1 MEQKVYSIKGEEV
14 RTIELSE
21 SVFNVDVRDALIYYA
36 IVNEQANA
44 RVGTAST
51 KTRAEVK
58 GTSRKPWKQKG
69 TGRARAGRRRSPL
82 WVGGGIIFGPKPR
95 DYSFSLPKKV
105 KKSAYR
111 SLLSLK
117 VKENK
122 LKIVEDFTVE
132 SGKTKDL
139 LNILKNLVPEER
151 SVLILKDNDSH
162 IRRAGA
168 NIPWLTMLSY
178 DRLNA
183 KDLLYGKNVIM
194 LETAAQNLNSMYA
207 QG

>member
-14 RTIELSE
+14 RTIELSD
-21 SVFNVDVRDALIYYA
+21 SVFNADVSDALIYYA

-105 KKSAYR
+105 KKAAYR
-111 SLLSLK
+111 SILSLK

-139 LNILKNLVPEER
+139 VSILKNLIPEER
-151 SVLILKDNDSH
+151 SVLILKDNDSL

-183 KDLLYGKNVIM
+183 NDLLYGKNVIV

-207 QG
+207 

>member
-14 RTIELSE
+14 RTIELAD
-21 SVFNVDVRDALIYYA
+21 SVFNADVNDALVYYA

-105 KKSAYR
+105 KKAAYR

-117 VKENK
+117 VKENR

-139 LNILKNLVPEER
+139 VNILKNLIPEER
-151 SVLILKDNDSH
+151 SVLILNDNDSL

-178 DRLNA
+178 DKLNA
-183 KDLLYGKNVIM
+183 NDLLYGKNIVVT
-194 LETAAQNLNSMYA
+194 ETAARNLNSMYA
-207 QG
+207 

>member
-1 MEQKVYSIKGEEV
+1 MEQKVYSIKGQEV
-14 RTIELSE
+14 RTIELFD
-21 SVFNVDVRDALIYYA
+21 SVFNADVSDALIYYA
-36 IVNEQANA
+36 IVNEQAND

-105 KKSAYR
+105 KKAAYR
-111 SLLSLK
+111 SILSLK

-139 LNILKNLVPEER
+139 VSILKNLIPEER
-151 SVLILKDNDSH
+151 SVLILKDNDSL

-183 KDLLYGKNVIM
+183 NDLLYGKNVIV

-207 QG
+207 

>member
-14 RTIELSE
+14 RTIELSD
-21 SVFNVDVRDALIYYA
+21 SVFNVDISDALIYYA

-58 GTSRKPWKQKG
+58 GSSRKPWKQKG

-95 DYSFSLPKKV
+95 DYSFFLPKKV

-139 LNILKNLVPEER
+139 LSILKNLIPEER
-151 SVLILKDNDSH
+151 SVLILKDNDSS

-178 DRLNA
+178 DKLNA
-183 KDLLYGKNVIM
+183 NDLLYGKNVLV

-207 QG
+207 

>member
-1 MEQKVYSIKGEEV
+1 
-14 RTIELSE
+14 
-21 SVFNVDVRDALIYYA
+21 
-36 IVNEQANA
+36 
-44 RVGTAST
+44 
-51 KTRAEVK
+51 VK

-95 DYSFSLPKKV
+95 DYSFVLPKKM
-105 KKSAYR
+105 KRAAYR

-139 LNILKNLVPEER
+139 LGILKNLVPEER
-151 SVLILKDNDSH
+151 SVLILKDNDSL

-168 NIPWLTMLSY
+168 NIPWLTLLSY

-183 KDLLYGKNVIM
+183 NDLLYGKNVLI

-207 QG
+207 

>member
-14 RTIELSE
+14 RTIELAD
-21 SVFNVDVRDALIYYA
+21 SVFNVDVSDALIYYA
-36 IVNEQANA
+36 IVNEQANN
-44 RVGTAST
+44 RVGTACT

-95 DYSFSLPKKV
+95 DYSFSLPRKV
-105 KKSAYR
+105 KKAAYR

-139 LNILKNLVPEER
+139 ISILKNLVPEER
-151 SVLILKDNDSH
+151 SVLILKDNDSM

-168 NIPWLTMLSY
+168 NIPWLTLLSF

-183 KDLLYGKNVIM
+183 NDLLYGKNVIV

-207 QG
+207 

>member
-14 RTIELSE
+14 RTIELSD
-21 SVFNVDVRDALIYYA
+21 SVFNADVSDALIYYA

-105 KKSAYR
+105 KKAAYR
-111 SLLSLK
+111 SILSLK
-117 VKENK
+117 VKEKK

-139 LNILKNLVPEER
+139 VSILKNLIPEER
-151 SVLILKDNDSH
+151 SVLILKDNDSL

-183 KDLLYGKNVIM
+183 NDLLYGKNVIV
-194 LETAAQNLNSMYA
+194 LETAVQNLNSMYA
-207 QG
+207 

>member
-14 RTIELSE
+14 RTIELSD
-21 SVFNVDVRDALIYYA
+21 SVFNADVSDALIYYA

-105 KKSAYR
+105 KKAAYR
-111 SLLSLK
+111 SILSLK

-122 LKIVEDFTVE
+122 LRIVEDFTVE

-139 LNILKNLVPEER
+139 VSILKNLIPEER
-151 SVLILKDNDSH
+151 SVLILKDNDSL

-183 KDLLYGKNVIM
+183 NDLLYGKNVIV

-207 QG
+207 

>member
-1 MEQKVYSIKGEEV
+1 
-14 RTIELSE
+14 
-21 SVFNVDVRDALIYYA
+21 
-36 IVNEQANA
+36 
-44 RVGTAST
+44 
-51 KTRAEVK
+51 
-58 GTSRKPWKQKG
+58 
-69 TGRARAGRRRSPL
+69 
-82 WVGGGIIFGPKPR
+82 
-95 DYSFSLPKKV
+95 
-105 KKSAYR
+105 
-111 SLLSLK
+111 LSLK

-139 LNILKNLVPEER
+139 VSILKNLIPEER
-151 SVLILKDNDSH
+151 SVLILKDNDSL

-183 KDLLYGKNVIM
+183 NDLLYGKNVIV

-207 QG
+207 

>member
-14 RTIELSE
+14 RTIELAD
-21 SVFNVDVRDALIYYA
+21 SVFNADVNDALVYYA

-105 KKSAYR
+105 KKAAYR

-117 VKENK
+117 VKENR

-139 LNILKNLVPEER
+139 VNILKNLIPEER
-151 SVLILKDNDSH
+151 SVLILNDNDSL

-178 DRLNA
+178 DKLNSN
-183 KDLLYGKNVIM
+183 DLLYGKNIVVT
-194 LETAAQNLNSMYA
+194 ETAARNLNSMYS
-207 QG
+207 

>member
-1 MEQKVYSIKGEEV
+1 MEQKVYSIKGQEV
-14 RTIELSE
+14 RTIELFD
-21 SVFNVDVRDALIYYA
+21 SVFNADVSDALIYYA

-105 KKSAYR
+105 KKAAYR
-111 SLLSLK
+111 SILSLK

-139 LNILKNLVPEER
+139 VSILKNLIPEER
-151 SVLILKDNDSH
+151 SVLILKDNDSL

-183 KDLLYGKNVIM
+183 NDLLYGKNVIV

-207 QG
+207 

>member
-1 MEQKVYSIKGEEV
+1 MEQKVYSIKGQEV
-14 RTIELSE
+14 RTIELSD
-21 SVFNVDVRDALIYYA
+21 SVFNADVSDALIYYA

-105 KKSAYR
+105 KKAAYR
-111 SLLSLK
+111 SILSLK

-139 LNILKNLVPEER
+139 VSILKNLIPEER
-151 SVLILKDNDSH
+151 SVLILKDNDSL

-183 KDLLYGKNVIM
+183 NDLLYGKNVIV

-207 QG
+207 

>member
-14 RTIELSE
+14 RTIELSD
-21 SVFNVDVRDALIYYA
+21 SVFNADVSDALIYYA

-105 KKSAYR
+105 KKAAYR
-111 SLLSLK
+111 SILSLK

-122 LKIVEDFTVE
+122 LKVVEDFTVE

-139 LNILKNLVPEER
+139 VSILKNLIPEER
-151 SVLILKDNDSH
+151 SVLILKDNDSL

-183 KDLLYGKNVIM
+183 NDLLYGKNVIV

-207 QG
+207 

>member
-14 RTIELSE
+14 RTIELAD
-21 SVFNVDVRDALIYYA
+21 SVFNADVNDALVYYA

-105 KKSAYR
+105 KKAAYR

-117 VKENK
+117 VKENR

-139 LNILKNLVPEER
+139 VNILKNLIPEER
-151 SVLILKDNDSH
+151 SVLILNDNDSL

-178 DRLNA
+178 DKLNA
-183 KDLLYGKNVIM
+183 NDLLYGKNIVVT
-194 LETAAQNLNSMYA
+194 ETAARNLNSMYS
-207 QG
+207 

>member
-1 MEQKVYSIKGEEV
+1 MEQKVYSVKGEKV

-95 DYSFSLPKKV
+95 DYSFSWPKKV

>member
-1 MEQKVYSIKGEEV
+1 MEQKVFSIKGEEV
-14 RTIELSE
+14 RTIELAD
-21 SVFNVDVRDALIYYA
+21 SVFNADISDALIYYA

-58 GTSRKPWKQKG
+58 GSSRKPWKQKG

-122 LKIVEDFTVE
+122 LKVVEDFTVE

-139 LNILKNLVPEER
+139 LNILRNLIPEER
-151 SVLILKDNDSH
+151 TVLILKDNDST

-168 NIPWLTMLSY
+168 NIPWLTVLSY
-178 DRLNA
+178 DKLNA
-183 KDLLYGKNVIM
+183 NDLLYGRNVLV
-194 LETAAQNLNSMYA
+194 LESAAQNLSSMYA
-207 QG
+207 

>member
-14 RTIELSE
+14 RTIELAD
-21 SVFNVDVRDALIYYA
+21 SVFNVDISDALIYYA

-58 GTSRKPWKQKG
+58 GSSRKPWKQKG

-139 LNILKNLVPEER
+139 LSILKNLIPEER
-151 SVLILKDNDSH
+151 SVLILKDNDSS

-178 DRLNA
+178 DKLNA
-183 KDLLYGKNVIM
+183 NDLLYGKNVLV

-207 QG
+207 